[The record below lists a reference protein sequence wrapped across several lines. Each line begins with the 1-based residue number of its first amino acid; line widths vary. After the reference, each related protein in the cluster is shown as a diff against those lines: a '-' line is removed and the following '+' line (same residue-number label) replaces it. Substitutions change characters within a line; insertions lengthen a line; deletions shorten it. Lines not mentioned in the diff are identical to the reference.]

1 MLLPCGLFSRP
12 NYSKGSRKI
21 KKKNT
26 KHIVGWCWFFLYGMI
41 KRKLST
47 KKKLRFYCY
56 LNPLWWST
64 YHRWPATP
72 QQQQHLLQESSYL
85 FSLCLCVCVCVW
97 CKSVW
102 VQGEEEQATTN
113 KSESEQLK
121 KEKTKKTGNFLKNVF
136 LFFFILELL
145 WLLAAHLSLLTTI
158 SVAVSFWRLRVCTT
172 SSSYYFISIPENGN
186 V

>member
-26 KHIVGWCWFFLYGMI
+26 KHIVGWCWLFLYGMI

-47 KKKLRFYCY
+47 KKKLCFYCY

-64 YHRWPATP
+64 TVGLPP
-72 QQQQHLLQESSYL
+72 PSSSSTYYKRAL
-85 FSLCLCVCVCVW
+85 ISFLSACVCVCV
-97 CKSVW
+97 CDANRFEYKAKKNRQQPTKVKVNNSKRKNKKN
-102 VQGEEEQATTN
+102 GEFF
-113 KSESEQLK
+113 K
-121 KEKTKKTGNFLKNVF
+121 KCFF

-172 SSSYYFISIPENGN
+172 SSSYFFISIPENGN